1 MFNTIVD
8 IPKWSQVNNPYH
20 YRCVNSEQLLIT
32 VGDSWTY
39 GDSLG
44 QTRVRDG
51 RDDPEHRLSH
61 VYGSLIA
68 EELKADWI
76 NLALPGISNHMM
88 CNWLAQL
95 LSRHVHGK
103 NTVCVITLTESGRHE
118 EINWLKTDLNTLHD
132 NLIAMVDRTYND
144 IEQLA
149 KKYPSIK
156 FVVAHNFT
164 DGRPTK
170 LNMCDRNWLEVMTNS
185 HIQNNT
191 HIVVSE
197 HIEQL
202 NYHYTYPDTLSVID
216 QALARV
222 EILDSCKYTYKQ
234 DSRHPTEYGHEL
246 WANYLLSQ
254 I

>member
-20 YRCVNSEQLLIT
+20 YRCVDSEQLLIT

-51 RDDPEHRLSH
+51 RDDPEHRLCH
-61 VYGSLIA
+61 VYGGLIA
-68 EELKADWI
+68 EEIGADWI

-88 CNWLAQL
+88 CAWLAQL

-103 NTVCVITLTESGRHE
+103 NTVCIITLTESGRHE
-118 EINWLKTDLNTLHD
+118 EINWLKPELDTLHN
-132 NLIAMVDRTYND
+132 NLIAMLDRTYSD
-144 IEQLA
+144 IEQLE

-164 DGRPTK
+164 DSRPTK
-170 LNMCDRNWLEVMTNS
+170 LNVCDRNWLEVMTNS
-185 HIQNNT
+185 RIQNDT

-197 HIEQL
+197 HIKQL
-202 NYHYTYPDTLSVID
+202 NYNYTYPDTPAVID

-222 EILDSCKYTYKQ
+222 DILDACKYTYKE

-246 WANYLLSQ
+246 WANYLLKQ

>member
-1 MFNTIVD
+1 MLDIID
-8 IPKWSQVNNPYH
+8 IPKWSRVTNPCY
-20 YRCVNSEQLLIT
+20 YRSVNSEQLLIT

-51 RDDPEHRLSH
+51 RDEPEHRLSH

-68 EELKADWI
+68 EEINADWI

-88 CNWLAQL
+88 CTWLAQL

-103 NTVCVITLTESGRHE
+103 DTVCVITLTESGRHE
-118 EINWLKTDLNTLHD
+118 EISWLKPELTTLQN
-132 NLIAMVDRTYND
+132 NLTAMVDRTYSD
-144 IEQLA
+144 IEQLE

-164 DGRPTK
+164 DRRPTK
-170 LNMCDRNWLEVMTNS
+170 LNVCNQNWLEVMTNS

-202 NYHYTYPDTLSVID
+202 NYDYTYPDTVAVID
-216 QALARV
+216 QALGRID
-222 EILDSCKYTYKQ
+222 ILDACKYTYKE

>member
-1 MFNTIVD
+1 
-8 IPKWSQVNNPYH
+8 
-20 YRCVNSEQLLIT
+20 

-88 CNWLAQL
+88 CTWLAQL

-103 NTVCVITLTESGRHE
+103 DTVCVITLTESGRHE
-118 EINWLKTDLNTLHD
+118 EINWLKPELNTLHN
-132 NLIAMVDRTYND
+132 NLTAMVDRTYND

-164 DGRPTK
+164 DSRPTT
-170 LNMCDRNWLEVMTNS
+170 LNVCNLNWLEVMTNS
-185 HIQNNT
+185 RIQNNT

-197 HIEQL
+197 HIKQL
-202 NYHYTYPDTLSVID
+202 NYHYIYPDTPAIID

-222 EILDSCKYTYKQ
+222 DILDACKYTYKQ

>member
-1 MFNTIVD
+1 MLDIID
-8 IPKWSQVNNPYH
+8 IPKWSQVNNPCY
-20 YRCVNSEQLLIT
+20 YRSVNSEQLLIT

-51 RDDPEHRLSH
+51 CDDPEHRLSH

-68 EELKADWI
+68 EEIKSDWI
-76 NLALPGISNHMM
+76 NLALPGISNNMM
-88 CNWLAQL
+88 CTWLAQL

-103 NTVCVITLTESGRHE
+103 DTVCVITLTESGRHE
-118 EINWLKTDLNTLHD
+118 EINWLNPNLNTLQN
-132 NLIAMVDRTYND
+132 NLVAMLDRTYND
-144 IEQLA
+144 IEQLQ
-149 KKYPSIK
+149 KKYTGIK
-156 FVVAHNFT
+156 FVLAHNFT
-164 DGRPTK
+164 DSRPTK
-170 LNMCDRNWLEVMTNS
+170 LTMCDRNWLEVMTNS
-185 HIQNNT
+185 HIQNDT

-202 NYHYTYPDTLSVID
+202 NYNYTYPDTPTVID
-216 QALARV
+216 QALHRV
-222 EILDSCKYTYKQ
+222 DILDACKYTYKE